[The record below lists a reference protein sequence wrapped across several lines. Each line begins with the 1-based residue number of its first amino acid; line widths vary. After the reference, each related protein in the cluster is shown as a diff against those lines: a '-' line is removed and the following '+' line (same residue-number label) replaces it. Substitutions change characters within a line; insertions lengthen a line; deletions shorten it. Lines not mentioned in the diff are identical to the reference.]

1 MDTANKRMSAINV
14 ASPWRGLLPIPDGA
28 IAQGDR
34 QHVALMYAG
43 ILAGA
48 IVAPTIPTYEPNT
61 RFRPGYAPFTFP
73 PKRFP
78 PAYVKTR

>member
-1 MDTANKRMSAINV
+1 M
-14 ASPWRGLLPIPDGA
+14 A
-28 IAQGDR
+28 IANLVVRGRVGFAAGD
-34 QHVALMYAG
+34 VKYLMTHG
-43 ILAGA
+43 LDSGE
-48 IVAPTIPTYEPNT
+48 APVITIPVHDPNT

>member
-1 MDTANKRMSAINV
+1 MAIKNIIAGGIGFSPGSVKFIPTRGFIAAAVV
-14 ASPWRGLLPIPDGA
+14 AA
-28 IAQGDR
+28 
-34 QHVALMYAG
+34 
-43 ILAGA
+43 
-48 IVAPTIPTYEPNT
+48 TIPTHDPNA

>member
-1 MDTANKRMSAINV
+1 MATTELSLMATPGRPHSFSPKDEFIPEV
-14 ASPWRGLLPIPDGA
+14 AEIPIHD
-28 IAQGDR
+28 
-34 QHVALMYAG
+34 
-43 ILAGA
+43 
-48 IVAPTIPTYEPNT
+48 PNT